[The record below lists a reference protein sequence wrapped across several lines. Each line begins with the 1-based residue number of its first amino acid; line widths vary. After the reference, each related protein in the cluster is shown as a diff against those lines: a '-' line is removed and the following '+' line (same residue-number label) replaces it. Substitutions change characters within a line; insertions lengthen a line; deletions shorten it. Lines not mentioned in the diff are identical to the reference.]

1 MKKILFSFIVLCIIV
16 PAVASASWWNP
27 FSWFAKKTTTPIAD
41 IQTKTEN
48 TSSETKLDITTP
60 VSSATT
66 EIVEEGALE
75 QELNDALMD
84 ALKESGDQATI
95 LSFSASTN
103 NEILHIDAKLRA
115 RSIFG
120 GEPRLI
126 LDLGV
131 RNQSE
136 LQFVKDPMVEANIF
150 AKNTMQQQ
158 LINIPYTILYTLEKN
173 RPGKN
178 IVKIEI
184 LENSIILT
192 FGKESGKTS
201 AEAQNDNGP
210 AISGYIV
217 GTDDSIKNSI
227 TLMRMIGEEY
237 RDSHGN
243 SYEGVCKSPEAE
255 SAIGEIA
262 KCEDSNTGW
271 VAAASLSTG
280 MYYCAD
286 SIGMARQQ
294 DENIVTGQTK
304 CAL

>member
-1 MKKILFSFIVLCIIV
+1 MKKILFSFIALCIIV

-27 FSWFAKKTTTPIAD
+27 FSWFAKKTITPIAD

-66 EIVEEGALE
+66 EIVEEGVLE
-75 QELNDALMD
+75 KELNDALMD

-95 LSFSASTN
+95 LSFSASTT

-131 RNQSE
+131 RNESE

-192 FGKESGKTS
+192 FGKESEKTS